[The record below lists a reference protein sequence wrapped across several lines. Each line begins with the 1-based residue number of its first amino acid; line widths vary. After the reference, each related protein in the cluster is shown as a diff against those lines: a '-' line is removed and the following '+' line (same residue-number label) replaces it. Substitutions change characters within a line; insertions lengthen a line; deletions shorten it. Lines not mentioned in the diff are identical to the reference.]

1 MVCLGR
7 TDNYP
12 GNSCSVPGKNR
23 EPGFEKIWFFLHHYF
38 FVTLED
44 LEGTRAKNT
53 FLFINLAINFQNTT
67 LITRKAK
74 KLG

>member
-23 EPGFEKIWFFLHHYF
+23 EPGFEKIWFFLHHYGY
-38 FVTLED
+38 VTSISGIKIETVIVFHNTD
-44 LEGTRAKNT
+44 TKNS
-53 FLFINLAINFQNTT
+53 LAQF
-67 LITRKAK
+67 
-74 KLG
+74 